1 MQTITKFSSLHDS
14 NQQSDTNAY
23 SLVPATPSCS
33 KFLYKNVVHFYIL
46 QYSLRTNVTHTLLS
60 RIITTNL
67 LTNIVQLCIT
77 KTYIDNVPYLTPL
90 LAAEV
95 WHKCNRNSFR
105 SFANFNTDR
114 EAIFPA
120 DQRVFFSHRWAYF
133 IHRARYATE
142 SKHYSTCDLRLTP
155 QTTDNLE
162 YFGLRSFVIQILSIY
177 Y

>member
-60 RIITTNL
+60 RIITTNI
-67 LTNIVQLCIT
+67 LTNILQLCIT

-105 SFANFNTDR
+105 SFANFSTDR
-114 EAIFPA
+114 EAIFL
-120 DQRVFFSHRWAYF
+120 RISEYFSHIAEPTSYIAHVMPR
-133 IHRARYATE
+133 RANIIAHVIWG
-142 SKHYSTCDLRLTP
+142 SLLRP
-155 QTTDNLE
+155 QIILNTSD
-162 YFGLRSFVIQILSIY
+162 FVPL
-177 Y
+177 